1 MRHRSEAAAGAIRG
15 RFETDFVPPAVSP
28 FIALLAAF
36 GASYQDFSPLFCCH
50 DRKM

>member
-1 MRHRSEAAAGAIRG
+1 MRHRSEAAENWIRG

-28 FIALLAAF
+28 VLALLTALGPVFWAF
-36 GASYQDFSPLFCCH
+36 RPLFRCH